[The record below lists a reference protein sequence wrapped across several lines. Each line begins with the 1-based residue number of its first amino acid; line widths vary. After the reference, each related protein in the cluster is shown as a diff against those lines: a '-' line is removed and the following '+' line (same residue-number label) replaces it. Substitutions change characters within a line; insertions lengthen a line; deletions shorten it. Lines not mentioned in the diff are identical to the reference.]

1 MTGQF
6 NPTAELPTSVIP
18 MKRLGSTQDMVS
30 FATASE
36 KVSSQSIDVP
46 RGHSFYT
53 SQRVLG
59 HT

>member
-1 MTGQF
+1 MTGHLK
-6 NPTAELPTSVIP
+6 PTAELSPDVIP

-30 FATASE
+30 FATVWE